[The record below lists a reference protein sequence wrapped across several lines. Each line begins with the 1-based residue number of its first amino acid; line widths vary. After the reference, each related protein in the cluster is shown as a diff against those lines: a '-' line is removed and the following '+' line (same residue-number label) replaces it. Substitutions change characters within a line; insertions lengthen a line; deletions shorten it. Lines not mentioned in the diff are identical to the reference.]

1 VAVVKEVKDDGTYVE
16 EGYNGNPAP
25 DDHSYYTRT
34 VSSDV
39 PSAFLYLPTEEE
51 KK

>member
-1 VAVVKEVKDDGTYVE
+1 VVKEIRDNGTYVE

-25 DDHSYYTRT
+25 ADHSYYTRT
-34 VSSDV
+34 VSSTV
-39 PSAFLYLPTEEE
+39 PSAFLYLPTQEE

>member
-1 VAVVKEVKDDGTYVE
+1 MVKEVKEDGTYVE

-25 DDHSYYTRT
+25 DDHNYYSRT
-34 VSSDV
+34 VNNEV
-39 PSAFLYLPTEEE
+39 PSAFLYLPSQEE

>member
-1 VAVVKEVKDDGTYVE
+1 MKAINTDGTYVE

-25 DDHSYYTRT
+25 ADHSYYTRT
-34 VSSDV
+34 VASTV
-39 PSAFLYLPTEEE
+39 PSAFLYLPTQEE